1 MKWESALPWGV
12 SSLDALPDR
21 PRVFDGPR
29 DRRFL
34 ALAVETLVQDMSLDG
49 DAHIANQLGGYALG
63 EEDPPAE
70 APEYVTLAGDR
81 VELTNPPFV
90 LGTVEV
96 EGGDPAGESEYR
108 IEAGFG
114 SELNLLIDPPVE
126 VVFEGSFETVLE
138 GLEDTLAQVYRTRGR
153 YLEQVDAGVA
163 DPGTGGE

>member
-1 MKWESALPWGV
+1 M

-49 DAHIANQLGGYALG
+49 DAVVARQLGGYALG
-63 EEDPPAE
+63 EEEAPDE
-70 APEYVTLAGDR
+70 APEYVTLDGDR
-81 VELTNPPFV
+81 IELSNPPFV
-90 LGTVEV
+90 LGTVDV
-96 EGGDPAGESEYR
+96 EGGNPAREGAYR
-108 IEAGFG
+108 IEASFR
-114 SELNLLIDPPVE
+114 SELTLLIDPPVE
-126 VVFEGSFETVLE
+126 VVFEGGFEAVLE
-138 GLEDTLAQVYRTRGR
+138 SLEDTLAQVYRTKGR